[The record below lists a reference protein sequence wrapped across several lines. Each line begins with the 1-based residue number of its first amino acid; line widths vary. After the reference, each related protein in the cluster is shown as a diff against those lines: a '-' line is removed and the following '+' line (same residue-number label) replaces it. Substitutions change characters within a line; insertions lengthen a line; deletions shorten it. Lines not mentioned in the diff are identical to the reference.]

1 MSEPCIFNQDVNVNI
16 FSKENEFLLYL
27 QTFFR
32 GHQHESLKDLSMQ
45 VKTFKTTRR
54 GSSDG

>member
-1 MSEPCIFNQDVNVNI
+1 MFNI

-27 QTFFR
+27 QTFLGR
-32 GHQHESLKDLSMQ
+32 VTNINNWPDNI
-45 VKTFKTTRR
+45 RR